1 MLGYTATRLSPSN
14 ELGLSTMLELALPNM
29 HALAVMIMIVAALI
43 LFTRDNIPMET
54 TSLVVLVVLAT
65 GFQIFPF
72 ESEGEILAPSD
83 FFLGFSNRALIAVSA
98 LMIVGQG
105 LISTGA
111 LEPVGRLLAK
121 SWRRSPAISLL
132 LTLII
137 TAFLSAFINNT
148 PIVVLMLPILIGVA
162 LKTGLSPSATL
173 MPMGFASIVGGM
185 STTIGTSTNLLVVNV
200 AADMGMERFSM
211 FDFAGPALV
220 AGVVA
225 VLYLWLVAPRILPQR
240 DPPMNRGV
248 SRVYTAQIRLNAN
261 SPVVG
266 RSLAEAITRAGDNIN
281 VETIQRGKNVFI
293 NPLPDVNLRDGDRL
307 TTSDTQQ
314 NLREYARLLGG
325 TLFTAEHAVDASHP
339 LTAEGQQIA
348 EVAITPASRLN
359 GVRIGNAGLLSRFNL
374 RLLAFNRFEGMEERE
389 SPGLD
394 ETRLR
399 AGDVLLV
406 QSTIDNLNLLKQSSD
421 FLVLDGSINL
431 PKPRKAPIS
440 LAVIFGVV
448 ALAAFKIMSIEVSAL
463 LGCLILILTNCLNWK
478 DAMNALSTQVI
489 LIIVSSLAMG
499 MALLKTGGADYLAN
513 LFVYIT
519 FGAPPAI
526 VLMALMMMMGVL
538 TNVVSNNAAAVIGTP
553 IAIGIAQRLGL
564 PLEPFVLAVLFGSN
578 LSFATPMAYQTNVL
592 IMNAG
597 GYKFGDFVRVGIPLT
612 LINWLV
618 LSGVLIWA
626 YNL

>member
-1 MLGYTATRLSPSN
+1 
-14 ELGLSTMLELALPNM
+14 MLELTLPNI
-29 HALAVMIMIVAALI
+29 HALAVMVMIVVALI

-54 TSLVVLVVLAT
+54 TSLVVLVVLAV
-65 GFQIFPF
+65 GFTIFPF
-72 ESEGEILAPSD
+72 ESDGETLRASD
-83 FFLGFSNRALIAVSA
+83 FFLGFGNRALIAVSA

-111 LEPVGRLLAK
+111 LEPVGRLLARL
-121 SWRRSPAISLL
+121 WRKSPALSLL
-132 LTLII
+132 LTII
-137 TAFLSAFINNT
+137 MTAVLSAFINNT

-162 LKTGLSPSATL
+162 VKTGMSPSGSL
-173 MPMGFASIVGGM
+173 MSMGFASIVGGM
-185 STTIGTSTNLLVVNV
+185 ATTIGTSTNLLVVNV
-200 AADMGMERFSM
+200 AADMGMDRFNM
-211 FDFAGPALV
+211 FDFAGPVLV

-225 VLYLWLVAPRILPQR
+225 TLYLWLLAPRMLPKR
-240 DPPMNRGV
+240 SPPIQRGV

-261 SPVVG
+261 SPAVG
-266 RSLAEAITRAGDNIN
+266 HSLADAIARAGENIK
-281 VETIQRGKNVFI
+281 VETIQRGKGVFI
-293 NPLPDVNLRDGDRL
+293 NPLPDVKLRANDRIA
-307 TTSDTQQ
+307 TSSTQQ
-314 NLREYARLLGG
+314 NLREYARILGG
-325 TLFTAEHAVDASHP
+325 TLYTAEHAVDASHP
-339 LTAEGQQIA
+339 LPTDGEQIA

-359 GVRIGNAGLLSRFNL
+359 GVRIGSAGLMSRFGL

-406 QSTIDNLNLLKQSSD
+406 QSTLKNLADLKQSSD
-421 FLVLDGSINL
+421 FLILDGSINL
-431 PKPRKAPIS
+431 PRARKAPIA

-448 ALAAFKIMSIEVSAL
+448 ALAAARVMPIEISAL
-463 LGCLILILTNCLNWK
+463 LGCLVLILTGCLNWK
-478 DAMNALSTQVI
+478 DAMNALSTQVV

-499 MALLKTGGADYLAN
+499 LALLKTGGADYLAN

-519 FGAPPAI
+519 FGAPAKV
-526 VLMALMMMMGVL
+526 VLMSLMLMMGVL

-564 PLEPFVLAVLFGSN
+564 PLEPFVLAVMFGAN
-578 LSFATPMAYQTNVL
+578 LSFSTPMAYQTNVL

-597 GYKFGDFVRVGIPLT
+597 GYKFGDFVRVGVPLT
-612 LINWLV
+612 IITWLI

-626 YNL
+626 YSL